1 MKRKFEIQKILVP
14 VDFSESSKNTLN
26 HAVALGKKTNAE
38 IHLLHVI
45 SLSSNVFPN
54 LGYAEL
60 SVQLKERVTEELN
73 SLANELKSTSNLN
86 VSSEVMEGSV
96 SSVIIDVSEKIK
108 CDLILMGTHGIS
120 GFEEFFMGSNAYRVV
135 TAAKCPVLTINMS
148 STKTDYNLIAL
159 PIDSTVHSRD
169 KVAEV
174 TTLAKLFGSKVMIA
188 GLITE
193 DHEEERKI
201 FNVKVNQVEEHF
213 RVNGI
218 DFESKMLYGEDLTEM
233 TNSFAQTVGADLIAI
248 MTEQEA
254 STGLFVGPHAQRIV
268 NHSRI
273 PILSITPIETL
284 DLTSGNIRPF
294 HS

>member
-73 SLANELKSTSNLN
+73 NLANELRATSNLN
-86 VSSEVMEGSV
+86 ISSEVMEGSV
-96 SSVIIDVSEKIK
+96 SSVIINVSEKIK
-108 CDLILMGTHGIS
+108 SDLILMGTHGIG
-120 GFEEFFMGSNAYRVV
+120 GFEEFFIGSNAYRVV
-135 TAAKCPVLTINMS
+135 TAAKCPVLTINMT
-148 STKTDYNLIAL
+148 STKTDYDLIAL
-159 PIDSTVHSRD
+159 PIDSTAHSRD

-174 TTLAKLFGSKVMIA
+174 TALAKLFGSKVMIV

-213 RVNGI
+213 RVNEVE
-218 DFESKMLYGEDLTEM
+218 FESKMLYGEDLTEM

-273 PILSITPIETL
+273 PVLSITPIETL